1 MYKILAKELLA
12 PNIYLMDIDA
22 PRVAKACQPGQF
34 IIIKMDEKGER
45 IPLTICDY
53 DREKGTVT
61 IVYQAAGASTYR
73 MAEYEPGESYQD
85 FVGPLG
91 EPSGLISE
99 DPKDIEEL
107 KKQKIAFI
115 GGGVGTAP
123 IHAQVKWM
131 GQNGIDVD
139 VIIGARTKEILILED
154 DLKKY
159 AKNVYVTTDDG
170 SYGFKGNVTDG
181 LKDLIENQGKEYDH
195 VIAIGPLVMMK
206 YVALYTKEKGIKT
219 TVSMNPLMVD
229 GTGMCGACR
238 ITVGDEVKF
247 ACVDGPEFDGHL
259 IDFDGVSKRQQ
270 MYRSR
275 EGRQELKEI
284 EGDTFR
290 PIDCDCDDPDEIK
303 VELES
308 RIDYSKQ
315 EVDMFKRIPVRNQP
329 AHERVNNFEEVC
341 YGYDL
346 EEAKLEAS
354 RCLLCKRPK
363 CVAGCPVGI
372 DIPGFIEKIMEED
385 IEGASEVISKYS
397 ALPAVC
403 GRVCPQE
410 TQCEERCIRGIKGE
424 PVSIGKLER
433 YVGDYAIANNIS
445 PEKPAETNGKKVAV
459 VGAGPAGITCA
470 SELAQKGY
478 EVSLYEALHEAGG
491 VLVYGIPE
499 FRLPSEGVVQA
510 EVNNLKKLGV
520 NIVTNAVVGKVIT
533 VDQLIEEEGYD
544 AVFLGSGAGLPMFM
558 NISGENASGVFSA
571 NEYLTRNNLMKAFD
585 PSYDTPIIHSNK
597 VVTVGGG
604 NVAMDSARTA
614 VRLGAESHIVYRR
627 SDEEL
632 PARREEIEH
641 AKEEGVIFD
650 LLCNPKEILVDEAGW
665 VKGIR
670 LVKMELGEPDESGRR
685 RPVEIEGSEYDMEC
699 DTVIMALG
707 TNPNPLIPATTEGL
721 EVNKWKCIVA
731 DEKTG
736 QTSKEQVF
744 AGGDAVTG
752 SATVI
757 LAMGAGKDAA
767 AGIDE
772 YLSTK

>member
-1 MYKILAKELLA
+1 MYKILTKELLA
-12 PNIYLMDIDA
+12 PNIYLMDIEA
-22 PRVAKACQPGQF
+22 PHVAKACEPGQF
-34 IIIKMDEKGER
+34 IIVKMDEKGER

-53 DREKGTVT
+53 DREKGSVT
-61 IVYQAAGASTYR
+61 IVYQATGASTQR
-73 MAEYEPGESYQD
+73 MAEYGVGDSYQD

-91 EPSGLISE
+91 EQSE
-99 DPKDIEEL
+99 LVSYEEEDLEEL
-107 KKQKIAFI
+107 RKQKIIFI
-115 GGGVGTAP
+115 AGGVGTAP
-123 IHAQVKWM
+123 VFAQVKWL
-131 GQNGIDVD
+131 GQHGVDVD
-139 VIIGARTKEILILED
+139 VMIGARNKDIIILEEEM
-154 DLKKY
+154 KKY
-159 AKNVYVTTDDG
+159 AKNVYISTDDG
-170 SYGFKGNVTDG
+170 SAGFHGNTTQC
-181 LKDLIENQGKEYDH
+181 LKDLVENQDKEYDH

-206 YVALYTKEKGIKT
+206 FVALYTKEVGIRT

-259 IDFDGVSKRQQ
+259 IDFDAVAKRQQ
-270 MYRSR
+270 MYKSE
-275 EGRQELKEI
+275 EGRAELKRN
-284 EGDTFR
+284 EGDTYR
-290 PIDCDCDDPDEIK
+290 PVDCDCDDPDEIK
-303 VELES
+303 AEVES
-308 RIDYSKQ
+308 RIDYSKH
-315 EVDMFKRIPVRNQP
+315 EVNMLERIPVRNQP
-329 AHERVNNFEEVC
+329 ADLRSNNFEEVC
-341 YGYDL
+341 YGYDPV
-346 EEAKLEAS
+346 EAELEAS
-354 RCLLCKRPK
+354 RCLLCKKPK

-372 DIPGFIEKIMEED
+372 DIPGFIRKISEND
-385 IEGASEVISKYS
+385 IAGASEVISKYS

-410 TQCEERCIRGIKGE
+410 SQCEERCIRGIKGE

-433 YVGDYAIANNIS
+433 YVGDYAIEHGIS
-445 PEKPAETNGKKVAV
+445 PKKPETTNGKKVAV
-459 VGAGPAGITCA
+459 VGSGPAGITCA

-478 EVSLYEALHEAGG
+478 EVTVFEALHEAGG
-491 VLVYGIPE
+491 VMVYGIPE
-499 FRLPSEGVVQA
+499 FRLPSDKVVQA
-510 EVNNLKKLGV
+510 EINNLKKLGV
-520 NIVTNAVVGKVIT
+520 RIETNAVVGKVIT
-533 VDQLIEEEGYD
+533 VDQLMEEDGYD
-544 AVFLGSGAGLPMFM
+544 AVFLGSGAGLPIFM
-558 NISGENASGVFSA
+558 NIPGENASGVFSA

-585 PSYDTPIIHSNK
+585 PSYDTPIIHSNV

-604 NVAMDSARTA
+604 NVAMDAARTA

-650 LLCNPKEILVDEAGW
+650 LLRNPKEILVDEGGW

-685 RPVEIEGSEYDMEC
+685 RPVEVEGSEFDIEC

-721 EVNKWKCIVA
+721 EVNKWKCIIA
-731 DEKTG
+731 DENG
-736 QTSKEQVF
+736 QTTKEGVF
-744 AGGDAVTG
+744 AGGDSVTG

-767 AGIDE
+767 KGIDE
-772 YLSTK
+772 YLSNK

>member
-1 MYKILAKELLA
+1 MYKILTKELLA
-12 PNIYLMDIDA
+12 PNIYLMDIYA
-22 PRVAKACQPGQF
+22 PLVAKACEPGQF
-34 IIIKMDEKGER
+34 IIVKMDEKGER
-45 IPLTICDY
+45 IPLTICDF

-73 MAEYEPGESYQD
+73 MAEYGVGEEYQD

-91 EPSGLISE
+91 EQSGLISY

-107 KKQKIAFI
+107 KKQKIVFI

-131 GQNGIDVD
+131 GLHGIDVD
-139 VIIGARTKEILILED
+139 VIIGARNKEILILED
-154 DLKKY
+154 NLRKY
-159 AKNVYVTTDDG
+159 AKNVYVATDDG
-170 SYGFKGNVTDG
+170 SYGLHGNVTDA
-181 LKDLIENQGKEYDH
+181 LKDLVENQGKEYDH

-206 YVALYTKEKGIKT
+206 FVALYTKQVGIKT

-259 IDFDGVSKRQQ
+259 IDFDEVSKRQN
-270 MYRSR
+270 MYRTR
-275 EGRQELKEI
+275 EGRQELKHI
-284 EGDTFR
+284 EGDTHR
-290 PIDCDCDDPDEIK
+290 PIDCDCEDPDEIK
-303 VELES
+303 AVVEA
-308 RIDYSKQ
+308 RIDYSKF
-315 EVDMFKRIPVRNQP
+315 EVNVLERVPVRNQP
-329 AHERVNNFEEVC
+329 AEERVNNFEEVC

-346 EEAKLEAS
+346 EEAKAEAS

-363 CVAGCPVGI
+363 CVEGCPVGI
-372 DIPGFIEKIMEED
+372 DIPGFINKIMQED

-410 TQCEERCIRGIKGE
+410 IQCEAKCIRGIKGE

-433 YVGDYAIANNIS
+433 FVGDYAIANNIS
-445 PEKPAETNGKKVAV
+445 PEKPEVTNGKKVAV
-459 VGAGPAGITCA
+459 IGAGPAGITCA

-478 EVSLYEALHEAGG
+478 EVTVFEALHEAGG

-499 FRLPSEGVVQA
+499 FRLPSETVVQA

-520 NIVTNAVVGKVIT
+520 TIETNAVVGKVIT
-533 VDQLIEEEGYD
+533 VDQLLEEEGFD

-558 NISGENASGVFSA
+558 NIAGENASGVFSA

-585 PSYDTPIIHSNK
+585 PSYDTPIIHSKK

-604 NVAMDSARTA
+604 NVAMDAARSA

-650 LLCNPKEILVDEAGW
+650 LLCNPTEILVDEAGW

-670 LVKMELGEPDESGRR
+670 LVKMELGEPDASGRR
-685 RPVEIEGSEYDMEC
+685 RPVEIEGSEFDMEC

-707 TNPNPLIPATTEGL
+707 TNPNPLIPTTTDGL

-731 DEKTG
+731 DEETG
-736 QTSKEQVF
+736 QTSKEKVF

-767 AGIDE
+767 NGIHE
-772 YLSTK
+772 YLSNK